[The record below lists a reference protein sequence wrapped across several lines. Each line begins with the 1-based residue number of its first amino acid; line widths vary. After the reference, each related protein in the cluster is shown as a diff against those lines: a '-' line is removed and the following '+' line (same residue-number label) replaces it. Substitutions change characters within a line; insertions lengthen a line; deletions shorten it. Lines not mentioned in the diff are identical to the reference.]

1 MKFRKTTKK
10 DIESIMK
17 IIEEAKGYFKENKIN
32 QWQDGYPNANVI
44 EEDIKNGCSYV
55 LLKDNSVIG
64 TSVIDFST
72 EETYNKIYQGGW
84 LTNKEYAVIHRIAID
99 NSYKGLGIASEII
112 KNAEKLCIKKGIG
125 SIKVDTHR
133 DNISMQ
139 KLLKKNGFAYCG
151 IIYLEDKS
159 VRVAFEKI
167 IY

>member
-1 MKFRKTTKK
+1 MEFRKTTKK

-17 IIEEAKGYFKENKIN
+17 IIDEAKIYFKENKIN
-32 QWQDGYPNANVI
+32 QWQDGYPNDNVI

-55 LLKDNSVIG
+55 LLKDCNVIG
-64 TSVIDFST
+64 TSVIDFNG
-72 EETYNKIYQGGW
+72 EETYNKIYQGKW
-84 LTNKEYAVIHRIAID
+84 LTDKKYGVMHRIAID

-112 KNAEKLCIKKGIG
+112 KNAEKLCIENDIE
-125 SIKVDTHR
+125 SIRVDTHK

-167 IY
+167 I